1 MKKILIVIAV
11 VVLVIAG
18 GLGYGWMGRPVAEVF
33 AVQRGEA
40 VSAVYGTVKV
50 QPAVRM
56 MVRSRNAGTVR
67 LSQTSAGVE
76 IVAGMDVK
84 EGWTLAQIESPELD
98 RELVKV
104 EAELKAGEERGRL
117 GPPSSQLLKT
127 AEATL
132 GRLEKLAELRNAP
145 ASEVEKTRNEVLAL
159 RDRVKSEQ
167 VEIDRTLTVL
177 REQAGALRDRKTR
190 CNVKAPMEGVLA
202 AINVVSGDLVAEN
215 SPLFLVCT
223 RNYFLEGLVNEED
236 VGSLKKQM
244 KAQVRL
250 YSYPQKDFIA
260 VLTDIIPAGENQRYA
275 VRLSF
280 EKPPDNLMAG
290 MTGEMNIILG
300 KREGALVIPT
310 RALMSDRVFVVD
322 GGLVKPRAVKTGLR
336 SLERTEVLEGLKE
349 GEHVVVADL
358 DTFRVGQ
365 WVRLVLVN
373 R

>member
-1 MKKILIVIAV
+1 MIVIAV
-11 VVLVIAG
+11 VILAVASV
-18 GLGYGWMGRPVAEVF
+18 LGYGWLGRPVAEVF
-33 AVQRGEA
+33 EVQRGAA

-67 LSQTSAGVE
+67 LSQTNSGVE
-76 IVAGMDVK
+76 IVAGMDVQ
-84 EGWTLAQIESPELD
+84 EGWTLARIENPELD

-104 EAELKAGEERGRL
+104 EAELKAGEEKGRL

-127 AEATL
+127 AEAAL

-145 ASEVEKTRNEVLAL
+145 ASEVERARNEAQAL

-167 VEIDRTLTVL
+167 VEIERALTVL
-177 REQAGALRDRKTR
+177 REQAGALRDRKAR
-190 CNVKAPMEGVLA
+190 CDVKAPMNGVLA
-202 AINVVSGDLVAEN
+202 AVNVVSGDLVPEN
-215 SPLFLVCT
+215 IPLFLVCT

-244 KAQVRL
+244 KAMVRL
-250 YSYPQKDFIA
+250 YSYPQKDFTA

-280 EKPPDNLMAG
+280 ETPPENLMAG

-300 KREGALVIPT
+300 RREGSLVIPT
-310 RALMSDRVFVVD
+310 RALMSDRVFVV
-322 GGLVKPRAVKTGLR
+322 GGGVVKPRAVKTGLR
-336 SLERTEVLEGLKE
+336 SLDRTEIVEGLKE
-349 GEHVVVADL
+349 GEQVVVADQDAL
-358 DTFRVGQ
+358 HVGQ
-365 WVRLVLVN
+365 WVRPILVN

>member
-1 MKKILIVIAV
+1 MKKTTIVIAV
-11 VVLVIAG
+11 VMLVVAG
-18 GLGYGWMGRPVAEVF
+18 CAGYVWLGRPVAEVF
-33 AVQRGEA
+33 AVQRGPA

-67 LSQTSAGVE
+67 LSQKNTGTE

-84 EGWTLAQIESPELD
+84 EGWTLARIDNPELD

-104 EAELKAGEERGRL
+104 EADLKAGEEKGRL
-117 GPPSSQLLKT
+117 GPPSLQLLKT
-127 AEATL
+127 AEAAL
-132 GRLEKLAELRNAP
+132 GRLEKLAQLSNAP
-145 ASEVEKTRNEVLAL
+145 ASEVERARNEAKAL
-159 RDRVKSEQ
+159 QERVRSEQ
-167 VEIDRTLTVL
+167 VDIDRGLTVL
-177 REQAGALRDRKTR
+177 REQAGGLQDRKVR
-190 CNVKAPMEGVLA
+190 CDVKAPMEGVLA

-215 SPLFLVCT
+215 TPLFLICT

-250 YSYPQKDFIA
+250 YSYPQKDFSA

-280 EKPPDNLMAG
+280 ETPPDNLMAG

-300 KREGALVIPT
+300 RREGSLVIPT
-310 RALMSDRVFVVD
+310 RALMSSRVFVVD
-322 GGLVKPRAVKTGLR
+322 GGVVKPRAVKTGLR
-336 SLERTEVLEGLKE
+336 SLERVEVLEGLKE
-349 GEHVVVADL
+349 GEQVVVADQDAL
-358 DTFRVGQ
+358 HVGQ
-365 WVRLVLVN
+365 WVRPVLVN